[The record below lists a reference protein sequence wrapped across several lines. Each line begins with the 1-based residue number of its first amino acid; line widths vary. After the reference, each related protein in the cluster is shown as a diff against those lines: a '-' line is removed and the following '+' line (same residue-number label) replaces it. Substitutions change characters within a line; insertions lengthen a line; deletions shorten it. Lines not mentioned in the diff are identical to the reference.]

1 MSKQIVNIV
10 DFLSLYNIL
19 NEVENLFSFEIFNYE
34 NYKDFTNKFQAKTN
48 QNFLIILKKENY
60 LLLENKDIKKNN
72 ILIFDQLPL
81 KLEKILDQINLNLIK
96 NKYHSQSKF
105 IINGYD
111 LDLNS
116 RIFSNKKNQLKL
128 TEKEIEIILFLNNKK
143 KAQNVSILQ
152 KEVWG
157 HSHELETHT
166 VETHVYR
173 LRKKIKEKFND
184 EKFIISQ
191 DDGYFI

>member
-1 MSKQIVNIV
+1 MSKQIVNIIN
-10 DFLSLYNIL
+10 FSSLYDIL
-19 NEVENLFSFEIFNYE
+19 NEVKNLFLFEICKYKN
-34 NYKDFTNKFQAKTN
+34 NKDFTDKFRSNTS
-48 QNFLIILKKENY
+48 QNFLIILKKDNY
-60 LLLENKDIKKNN
+60 SLLENKNIKKTN

-96 NKYHSQSKF
+96 NKYDSQSKF

-116 RIFSNKKNQLKL
+116 RTFSDKKNKLKL

-143 KAQNVSILQ
+143 KAQNALMLQ

-157 HSHELETHT
+157 HSYELETHT
-166 VETHVYR
+166 VETHIYR

-184 EKFIISQ
+184 EKFIISHN
-191 DDGYFI
+191 DGYLI